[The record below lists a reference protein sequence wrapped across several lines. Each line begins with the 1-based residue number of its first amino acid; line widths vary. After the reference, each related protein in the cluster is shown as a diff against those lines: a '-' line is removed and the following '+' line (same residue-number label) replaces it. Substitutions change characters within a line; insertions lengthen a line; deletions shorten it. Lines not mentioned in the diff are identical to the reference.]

1 MTNLWLLIT
10 SILACIDSVVL
21 CFGSV
26 VVIGGVTWSDILIT
40 RPWGFDDVM
49 SIDTGDVIGSGFD
62 FVLLHCLCLVMAEV
76 ATPPDL
82 QVHNVII

>member
-1 MTNLWLLIT
+1 
-10 SILACIDSVVL
+10 
-21 CFGSV
+21 
-26 VVIGGVTWSDILIT
+26 
-40 RPWGFDDVM
+40 M
-49 SIDTGDVIGSGFD
+49 SIDTGDVIGSIFD

>member
-1 MTNLWLLIT
+1 
-10 SILACIDSVVL
+10 
-21 CFGSV
+21 
-26 VVIGGVTWSDILIT
+26 
-40 RPWGFDDVM
+40 M